1 MDPVT
6 EASLNMNKT
15 CWTAVSWLRPFV
27 LKYVSGWSRPQLP
40 ARAMGKKRSRSS
52 SSSSDSSSSEDKKK
66 KDKKKK
72 DKKDKKK
79 KKEKK
84 KKEKKEKKEKKDTP
98 ALLKML
104 KELFI
109 MFPINKASIGMGNL

>member
-1 MDPVT
+1 MDPVA

-15 CWTAVSWLRPFV
+15 RWTAVSWLRPFV

-52 SSSSDSSSSEDKKK
+52 SSSSDSSSEDK
-66 KDKKKK
+66 KKKK

-98 ALLKML
+98 ALRLRNCL
-104 KELFI
+104 
-109 MFPINKASIGMGNL
+109 SCSQ

>member
-15 CWTAVSWLRPFV
+15 RWTAVSWLRPFV

-52 SSSSDSSSSEDKKK
+52 SSSSDSSSEDKKK

-84 KKEKKEKKEKKDTP
+84 DTP
-98 ALLKML
+98 ALRLRNCL
-104 KELFI
+104 
-109 MFPINKASIGMGNL
+109 SCSQ

>member
-1 MDPVT
+1 MDPVA

-15 CWTAVSWLRPFV
+15 RWTAVSWLRPFV

-52 SSSSDSSSSEDKKK
+52 SSSSDSSSEDK
-66 KDKKKK
+66 KKKK

-84 KKEKKEKKEKKDTP
+84 IKEKKENKEKKDTP
-98 ALLKML
+98 ALRLRNCL
-104 KELFI
+104 
-109 MFPINKASIGMGNL
+109 SCSQ

>member
-1 MDPVT
+1 MDPVA

-15 CWTAVSWLRPFV
+15 RWTAVSWLRPFV

-52 SSSSDSSSSEDKKK
+52 SSSSDSSSEDEKKK
-66 KDKKKK
+66 KDKKKKKK

-79 KKEKK
+79 KKENK

-98 ALLKML
+98 ALRLRNCL
-104 KELFI
+104 
-109 MFPINKASIGMGNL
+109 SCSQ